1 MLSPKA
7 AAALQLHSEGYNCA
21 QSVARVFADDF
32 GLAPENLL
40 RLTSCFGGGM
50 RMGSTCGALT
60 AALMVLGLAKG
71 FDTYSPEAKT
81 SIEQL
86 TQSLIQ
92 QWKSIFGVTNCRE
105 ILSIDVSD
113 PEARQTAKE
122 QGIFEQHC
130 PDCISTAVLLVETML
145 LLDEPIMNSQLVH
158 EVAAAKDSA

>member
-21 QSVARVFADDF
+21 QSVVSVFTDDF

-40 RLTSCFGGGM
+40 CLASCFGGGM
-50 RMGSTCGALT
+50 RMGATCGALT
-60 AALMVLGLAKG
+60 GALMVLGLAKG
-71 FDTYSPEAKT
+71 FDTYSPEAKA

-86 TQSLIQ
+86 TTALIK
-92 QWKSIFGVTNCRE
+92 QWKSIFKVTDCRE
-105 ILSIDVSD
+105 ILGIDVSH

-130 PDCISTAVLLVETML
+130 PDCISTAVLLVEGML
-145 LLDEPIMNSQLVH
+145 GSEIN
-158 EVAAAKDSA
+158 E